1 MWVWRWQSGIV
12 SVIVYC
18 SGCTYW
24 CTVQYGTD
32 QQGPQLLQHE
42 LQQSC
47 TFLHSRLNHTCT
59 ASLRCS
65 FGSLM
70 FMFGKIRIRKFLTP
84 NNYILMATSMKCDNI
99 LIMNNSCNWL
109 GRTQEDTRLHPAIII
124 MHTGVSLTNN
134 ILVFRF
140 RYNVGLRQHS
150 SNNVHREK
158 REEKLI
164 V

>member
-1 MWVWRWQSGIV
+1 MIVWVWRWQSGIV

-47 TFLHSRLNHTCT
+47 TFLHSRLNRTCT

-65 FGSLM
+65 FGSSTYI
-70 FMFGKIRIRKFLTP
+70 FGKIRIRKFLTP

-99 LIMNNSCNWL
+99 LIMNNSNNCFGFNTHHQAV
-109 GRTQEDTRLHPAIII
+109 RIII
-124 MHTGVSLTNN
+124 ICGIFWVLTD
-134 ILVFRF
+134 
-140 RYNVGLRQHS
+140 
-150 SNNVHREK
+150 K
-158 REEKLI
+158 RIIMFTVWTYQQWNK
-164 V
+164 